1 MFQNHVSPQ
10 FAAVSALPLL
20 NDGECP
26 GVPVRFTCNWL
37 RSPSSSLLVL
47 AFLLLGLPLL
57 SRFALGWSHSYGYL
71 SDLAIGSL
79 LLITLHQ
86 RSWLLSLPLLLAWG
100 IFTLGT
106 AELVNAVGR
115 MPEPA
120 DLHYLSDAQF
130 VSHSTQGAGLSQ
142 PSLALAI
149 ALLIALYLGLR
160 SWQKPRHATPISS
173 TWLLLPLS
181 LFAVHTVLQ
190 QLKPSEADQWLQFNL
205 PHKLL
210 AESTSSSQQYLADWL
225 AGDEPGSPPDISG
238 LNQLDLSGT
247 PLLTQAGSARNV
259 LIITLEGVTGA
270 YLQASRQAIGSSYT
284 QDPMPRLS
292 QWAERGMLTYDYVL
306 HGHQTIR
313 GLYAMLCGDYNKLD
327 SGTPKG
333 VELLNNAER
342 SEQCLPA
349 QLRERGLSTHFLQGA
364 GLRFMAKDQIM
375 PRMGFEQT
383 LGRDWFKNKPY
394 IEFPWGMDDKAYFEG
409 ALSYVQQLR
418 KKRQPWMLTLLT
430 VGTHQPYSAPQEY
443 LDRHATAKLAAI
455 AYLDDAIA
463 DFLNALEQQGVMK
476 DTLVIV
482 TSDESHGLEN
492 VRLASAWGFN
502 LLLAPEQ
509 AQLPALK
516 QGVYGHIDLTASVL
530 DYFAF
535 PIPTTISGRSLLR
548 DYASGREI
556 MSYTNGLLRQHDGQG
571 TLTECDF
578 QSVCRR
584 YASPGFITD
593 TANYLGR
600 FAGKPAR
607 LISQQAEQLDQSLN
621 SSQGEQSYQFA
632 NHQPVKLNPSA
643 SDDWAD
649 NLVGA
654 QYLTLAAGTQ
664 TTVTLK
670 IRALHMDNQGGR
682 LQLKT
687 KEYDRDV
694 ALVIPEL
701 PLLTRDKP
709 IEVSFTFD
717 NPEARKAFS
726 FHLIG
731 QGRGSVEIL
740 NFSVRSTPLETEEK
754 LLAAQENLD
763 EIVPP
768 NALPN

>member
-1 MFQNHVSPQ
+1 M
-10 FAAVSALPLL
+10 
-20 NDGECP
+20 
-26 GVPVRFTCNWL
+26 RFTCNWL
-37 RSPSSSLLVL
+37 RHPSGTLLAL
-47 AFLLLGLPLL
+47 GLLLLALPML
-57 SRFALGWSHSYGYL
+57 SRYALGWSHPYGYL

-79 LLITLHQ
+79 LLVLLHQ
-86 RSWLLSLPLLLAWG
+86 RSWLLAVPLLLVWC
-100 IFTLGT
+100 IFNLST

-120 DLHYLSDAQF
+120 DLQYLGDAQF
-130 VSHSTQGAGLSQ
+130 VSHSTQGGGLSQ
-142 PSLALAI
+142 PLLALAM
-149 ALLIALYLGLR
+149 ALLVAVYLGLR
-160 SWQKPRHATPISS
+160 IWQTPRRAAPLSR

-181 LFAVHTVLQ
+181 LFAVHSVCQ

-210 AESTSSSQQYLADWL
+210 AESTSSGQQYLAGWL
-225 AGDEPGSPPDISG
+225 DGNEPGSPPDISA
-238 LNQLDLSGT
+238 LTQLDLSGT

-284 QDPMPRLS
+284 EQPMPRLS

-333 VELLNNAER
+333 VELLNNPAR
-342 SEQCLPA
+342 SELCLPA

-375 PRMGFEQT
+375 PRMGFDKT

-409 ALSYVQQLR
+409 ALGYVKQLR
-418 KKRQPWMLTLLT
+418 SKRQPWMLTLLT
-430 VGTHQPYSAPQEY
+430 VGTHQPYSAPQDY
-443 LDRHATAKLAAI
+443 LDRYPNAKLAAI
-455 AYLDDAIA
+455 AYLDDAVA
-463 DFLNALEQQGVMK
+463 DFLNALEKQGVMK

-482 TSDESHGLEN
+482 TSDESHGVEN

-509 AQLPALK
+509 PKLPALK
-516 QGVYGHIDLTASVL
+516 HGTYGHVDLTASVL

-535 PIPTTISGRSLLR
+535 PVPASLSGRSILR
-548 DYASGREI
+548 DYSNGREI
-556 MSYTNGLLRQHDGQG
+556 MSYTNGLLRQHDGQS

-584 YASPGFITD
+584 YESPGFIAD
-593 TANYLGR
+593 SARYLGR
-600 FAGKPAR
+600 FTGKPAR
-607 LISQQAEQLDQSLN
+607 LVSQRAGLLDQSLTT
-621 SSQGEQSYQFA
+621 SQGEQSYQFA
-632 NHQPVKLNPSA
+632 NQQPVKLKPDA

-654 QYLTLAAGTQ
+654 QYLTLAADTQ
-664 TTVTLK
+664 TSVTLK
-670 IRALHMDNQGGR
+670 IRALRMSKQGAK

-694 ALVIPEL
+694 ALPIPEL
-701 PLLTRDKP
+701 PLLTRDQP
-709 IEVSFTFD
+709 VEVSFTFD
-717 NPEARKAFS
+717 NPKARKAFS
-726 FHLIG
+726 FHLVG
-731 QGRGSVEIL
+731 QGQGAIEIVD
-740 NFSVRSTPLETEEK
+740 FSVRSTPLQDEEK
-754 LLAAQENLD
+754 LLAAQESLD
-763 EIVPP
+763 EVIP
-768 NALPN
+768 AQ

>member
-1 MFQNHVSPQ
+1 M
-10 FAAVSALPLL
+10 
-20 NDGECP
+20 
-26 GVPVRFTCNWL
+26 RFTCNWL
-37 RSPSSSLLVL
+37 RHPSGTLLAL
-47 AFLLLGLPLL
+47 GLLLLALPML
-57 SRFALGWSHSYGYL
+57 SRYTLGWSHPYGYL

-79 LLITLHQ
+79 LLVVLHQ
-86 RSWLLSLPLLLAWG
+86 RSWLLAVPLLLVWC
-100 IFTLGT
+100 IFNLST

-120 DLHYLSDAQF
+120 DLQYLGDAQF
-130 VSHSTQGAGLSQ
+130 VSHSTQGGGLSQ
-142 PSLALAI
+142 PLLALAM
-149 ALLIALYLGLR
+149 ALLAALYLGLR
-160 SWQKPRHATPISS
+160 IWQMPRRAAPLSR

-181 LFAVHTVLQ
+181 LFAVHSVCQ

-210 AESTSSSQQYLADWL
+210 AESTSSGQQYLAGWL
-225 AGDEPGSPPDISG
+225 DGNEPGSPPDISA
-238 LNQLDLSGT
+238 LTQLDLSGT

-284 QDPMPRLS
+284 EQPMPRLS

-333 VELLNNAER
+333 VELLNNPAR
-342 SEQCLPA
+342 SELCLPA

-375 PRMGFEQT
+375 PRMGFDKT

-409 ALSYVQQLR
+409 ALGYVKQLR
-418 KKRQPWMLTLLT
+418 SKRQPWMLTLLT
-430 VGTHQPYSAPQEY
+430 VGTHQPYSAPQDY
-443 LDRHATAKLAAI
+443 LDRHPNAKLAAI
-455 AYLDDAIA
+455 AYLDDAVA
-463 DFLNALEQQGVMK
+463 DFLNALEKQGVMK

-482 TSDESHGLEN
+482 TSDESHGVEN

-509 AQLPALK
+509 PKLPALK
-516 QGVYGHIDLTASVL
+516 HGTYGHVDLTASVL

-535 PIPTTISGRSLLR
+535 PVPASISGRSMLR
-548 DYASGREI
+548 DYSNGREI
-556 MSYTNGLLRQHDGQG
+556 MSYTNGLLRQHDGQS

-584 YASPGFITD
+584 YESPGFIAD
-593 TANYLGR
+593 SARYLGR
-600 FAGKPAR
+600 FTGKPAR
-607 LISQQAEQLDQSLN
+607 LVSQRAGLLDQSLTT
-621 SSQGEQSYQFA
+621 SQGEQSYQFA
-632 NHQPVKLNPSA
+632 NQHPVKLKPDS

-654 QYLTLAAGTQ
+654 QYLTLAADTQ
-664 TTVTLK
+664 TSVTLK
-670 IRALHMDNQGGR
+670 IRALRMSKQGAK

-694 ALVIPEL
+694 ALPIPEL
-701 PLLTRDKP
+701 PLLTRDQP
-709 IEVSFTFD
+709 VEVSFTFD
-717 NPEARKAFS
+717 NPKARKAFS
-726 FHLIG
+726 FHLVG
-731 QGRGSVEIL
+731 QGQGAIEIVD
-740 NFSVRSTPLETEEK
+740 FSVRSTPLQDEEK
-754 LLAAQENLD
+754 LLAAQESL
-763 EIVPP
+763 EEVIP
-768 NALPN
+768 AQ

>member
-1 MFQNHVSPQ
+1 M
-10 FAAVSALPLL
+10 AIA
-20 NDGECP
+20 P
-26 GVPVRFTCNWL
+26 GVPVRVTCNWL
-37 RSPSSSLLVL
+37 RNPSGTLLILVFLLLVL
-47 AFLLLGLPLL
+47 PLI
-57 SRFALGWSHSYGYL
+57 SRYLLGWSHAYGYL

-79 LLITLHQ
+79 LLVVLHQ
-86 RSWLLSLPLLLAWG
+86 RAWLLSATLLLVWCL
-100 IFTLGT
+100 FTLST

-120 DLHYLSDAQF
+120 DLHYLTDAQF
-130 VSHSTQGAGLSQ
+130 VSHSTHGGGLSQ
-142 PSLALAI
+142 P
-149 ALLIALYLGLR
+149 LLVWSMAVLVALYLGLR
-160 SWQKPRHATPISS
+160 IWQSPRRAAPFAR

-181 LFAVHTVLQ
+181 LFAVHTACQ
-190 QLKPSEADQWLQFNL
+190 QFNPSEADQWLQFNL

-210 AESTSSSQQYLADWL
+210 AESTNNGQQRLTDWL
-225 AGDEPGSPPDISG
+225 ASDEPSSPPDISG

-247 PLLTQAGSARNV
+247 PLLEQAGSARNV

-270 YLQASRQAIGSSYT
+270 YLQASRQAIGSSYPE
-284 QDPMPRLS
+284 DPMPRLS
-292 QWAERGMLTYDYVL
+292 QWAERGMLTTDYVL

-333 VELLNNAER
+333 VELLNNPER
-342 SEQCLPA
+342 SKQCLPA

-375 PRMGFEQT
+375 PQMGFEQT

-394 IEFPWGMDDKAYFEG
+394 IDFAWGMDDKAYFEG
-409 ALSYVQQLR
+409 ALGYVQQLR

-443 LDRHATAKLAAI
+443 LDRQPNAKMAAI
-455 AYLDDAIA
+455 AYLDDAVA
-463 DFLNALEQQGVMK
+463 DFLNALEKQGVMK

-509 AQLPALK
+509 AQLPAIK

-535 PIPTTISGRSLLR
+535 PVPATIAGRSLLR
-548 DYASGREI
+548 DYPTGREI
-556 MSYTNGLLRQHDGQG
+556 ISYTNGLLRQHDGNG

-578 QSVCRR
+578 QRVCRR
-584 YASPGFITD
+584 YASAGFIAD
-593 TANYLGR
+593 SARYLDR
-600 FAGKPAR
+600 FSGKPAR
-607 LISQQAEQLDQSLN
+607 LVSQRASLLDQSLS
-621 SSQGEQSYQFA
+621 SSQGEQHYQFA
-632 NHQPVKLNPSA
+632 NERPIKLKPA
-643 SDDWAD
+643 VSDDWAD

-654 QYLTLAAGTQ
+654 QYLTLAKDTQ

-670 IRALHMDNQGGR
+670 IRALRMDKHGAT

-687 KEYDRDV
+687 KEYDRNV
-694 ALVIPEL
+694 ALPIPEL
-701 PLLTRDKP
+701 PLLTRENP
-709 IEVSFTFD
+709 VEVRFTFD
-717 NPEARKAFS
+717 NPAARKAFS
-726 FHLIG
+726 FHLLG
-731 QGRGSVEIL
+731 QGQGAIEIVD
-740 NFSVRSTPLETEEK
+740 FSVSSMPLETEAK
-754 LLAAQENLD
+754 LLASQETLD
-763 EIVPP
+763 EVAPTQ
-768 NALPN
+768 

>member
-1 MFQNHVSPQ
+1 MRV
-10 FAAVSALPLL
+10 
-20 NDGECP
+20 
-26 GVPVRFTCNWL
+26 TCNWL
-37 RSPSSSLLVL
+37 RHPSSALLTLSLLLL
-47 AFLLLGLPLL
+47 ALPLL
-57 SRFALGWSHSYGYL
+57 SRYALGWSHPYGYL

-79 LLITLHQ
+79 LLVSLHE
-86 RSWLLSLPLLLAWG
+86 RARLLSIPLLLAWC
-100 IFTLGT
+100 IFTLST
-106 AELVNAVGR
+106 AELVTAVGR

-120 DLHYLSDAQF
+120 DLHYLADAQF

-142 PSLALAI
+142 PLLALTMAV
-149 ALLIALYLGLR
+149 LVALYLGLR
-160 SWQKPRHATPISS
+160 SWQAPRRTVPLSRA
-173 TWLLLPLS
+173 WLLLPFA
-181 LFAVHTVLQ
+181 LFAVHSIGQ
-190 QLKPSEADQWLQFNL
+190 QFKPSEADQWLQFNL

-210 AESTSSSQQYLADWL
+210 AGSANNGQQYLADWL
-225 AGDEPGSPPDISG
+225 APDEPSSPPDISG
-238 LNQLDLSGT
+238 LNQLDLNGT
-247 PLLTQAGSARNV
+247 PLLKQAGSARNV

-270 YLQASRQAIGSSYT
+270 YINASRQAIGSSYA

-292 QWAERGMLTYDYVL
+292 QWAERGMLTTDYVL

-327 SGTPKG
+327 TGTPKG
-333 VELLNNAER
+333 VELLNNPAR
-342 SEQCLPA
+342 SGQCLPA

-375 PRMGFEQT
+375 PQMGFEQT

-409 ALSYVQQLR
+409 ALGYVQQLR
-418 KKRQPWMLTLLT
+418 KKQQPWMLTLLT

-443 LDRHATAKLAAI
+443 LDRQPNAKLAAI
-455 AYLDDAIA
+455 AYLDDAVA
-463 DFLNALEQQGVMK
+463 DFLNALEKRGVMK

-509 AQLPALK
+509 TQLPALK
-516 QGVYGHIDLTASVL
+516 QGVYGHVDLTASVL

-535 PIPTTISGRSLLR
+535 PVPSNIAGRSLLR
-548 DYASGREI
+548 DYSTGREI
-556 MSYTNGLLRQHDGQG
+556 ISYTNGLLRQHDGQG

-584 YASPGFITD
+584 YASPGFIAD
-593 TANYLGR
+593 SARYLGR
-600 FAGKPAR
+600 FTGKPAR
-607 LISQQAEQLDQSLN
+607 LISQRAGLLDQSL
-621 SSQGEQSYQFA
+621 SGGEAEQHYQFA
-632 NHQPVKLNPSA
+632 NKQPIKLNPSV

-654 QYLTLAAGTQ
+654 QYLTLAKDTQ

-670 IRALHMDNQGGR
+670 IRALSMDKPGAK
-682 LQLKT
+682 LHLKT

-694 ALVIPEL
+694 ALPIPEL

-709 IEVSFTFD
+709 VEISFTFD
-717 NPEARKAFS
+717 NPAARKAFS
-726 FHLIG
+726 FHLTGKG
-731 QGRGSVEIL
+731 QGAIEIVD
-740 NFSVRSTPLETEEK
+740 FSVSSTPLEPETK
-754 LLAAQENLD
+754 LLAAQEVLD
-763 EIVPP
+763 EIAPTP
-768 NALPN
+768 